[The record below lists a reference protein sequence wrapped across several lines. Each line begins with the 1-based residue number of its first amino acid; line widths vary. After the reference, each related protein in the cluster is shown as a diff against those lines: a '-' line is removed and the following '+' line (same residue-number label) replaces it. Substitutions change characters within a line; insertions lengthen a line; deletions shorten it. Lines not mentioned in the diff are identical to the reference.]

1 MEKSFKSVAS
11 NYGII
16 LGIILSL
23 ITVFAYV
30 FMLELFTKWWLGILL
45 LIIVVAAGTMAAVKS
60 KKMLGGFISFKE
72 AFTSYFIV
80 VLLGTL
86 ISTIVGILIFNFI
99 DPEAA
104 QTLQEMILESTRQM
118 MENMGAPEE
127 SIEQTIAA
135 SADTNLYSIAKQA
148 QQYAI
153 NLVIFCVIGLIV
165 ALAVRKKDPNAVE

>member
-45 LIIVVAAGTMAAVKS
+45 LVIVVAAGTMAAVKS